1 MTLFGD
7 SVAAALTL
15 QPTARA
21 LLGKGIDLRIDAK
34 VCRLLLVEVG
44 CLFGGERAPS
54 VPRSS
59 RKPPTAALGEVVVVD
74 VGYNDVPTDYGAD
87 VDRVMQALACN
98 GVRIVIWVT
107 MQERRPLYWATN
119 AAIRQAPGRALAA
132 VAGSR
137 TGTRRAGRGGV
148 VRRGRAPSLLG
159 GRGRARALPPAP
171 RGRLVVRGALRP
183 ARDPGRVERR

>member
-34 VCRLLLVEVG
+34 VCRRLVEVG
-44 CLFGGERAPS
+44 CPFGGERAPS
-54 VPRSS
+54 VLALVS
-59 RKPPTAALGEVVVVD
+59 KPAAPLGEVVVVD

-87 VDRVMQALACN
+87 VDRVMQALARN

-107 MQERRPLYWATN
+107 MQERRPLYRATN
-119 AAIRQAPGRALAA
+119 AAIRAA
-132 VAGSR
+132 TKRWPQLRVADWDEASR
-137 TGTRRAGRGGV
+137 REGGV
-148 VRRGRAPSLLG
+148 VRRRRAPSLLG
-159 GRGRARALPPAP
+159 GRGRARALPPAA
-171 RGRLVVRGALRP
+171 RARLVVRGALRP
-183 ARDPGRVERR
+183 ALTPDE